1 MTATPIPEAP
11 PPVPSPR
18 RGRVPLVLGGLMLAG
33 LAVEGALSLARSR
46 TSATALADAPQQVL
60 VAPARASTWQAQGR
74 YVGRVEAW
82 QAARLGPQVAAA
94 HVLDVLVRPGDVVKA
109 GQVLARLDCRG
120 ASASSQ
126 SVAAQARAIDER
138 QRALQSEAARIGGLL
153 DGGFV
158 STNELEQRRAQL
170 AANQAQLESV
180 KSQLDGRVL
189 EVDDCVLRAPFAG
202 EVAER
207 AVDPGAY
214 VRPGSTVVAVVDRSR
229 LRVTADVPETDFR
242 GMPPDTEVRLHSLA
256 TDATLRAKVS
266 RRAPSADLATRSIHV
281 EIDLAPDA
289 GALPVGT
296 TVEVFVDVG
305 TSVPALELP
314 LSAAKV
320 KNGKASVFA
329 VAGDVAK
336 ATSVPVLGERGSSLF
351 LAVDAG
357 LAAGALV
364 VTAGRGLIGD
374 GAKVVAR
381 VATSG
386 AAQVAR

>member
-1 MTATPIPEAP
+1 
-11 PPVPSPR
+11 
-18 RGRVPLVLGGLMLAG
+18 VLGALMLVG
-33 LAVEGALSLARSR
+33 LGIEGALTLFRSR
-46 TSATALADAPQQVL
+46 TTATALADAPQQVL
-60 VAPARASTWQAQGR
+60 VAPVKASTWQAQGR

-94 HVLDVLVRPGDVVKA
+94 HVIDVLVRAGDVVKA

-138 QRALQSEAARIGGLL
+138 QRALQSESARIGGLL

-158 STNELEQRRAQL
+158 STNELEQRRAQM

-180 KSQLDGRVL
+180 KSQLDGRAL

-202 EVAER
+202 EIAER

-214 VRPGSTVVAVVDRSR
+214 VRPGNMVVAVVDRSR
-229 LRVTADVPETDFR
+229 LRVTADIPETDFR
-242 GMPPDTEVRLHSLA
+242 AMPAETEVRLHSLA
-256 TDATLRAKVS
+256 TDAKLTAKVS
-266 RRAPSADLATRSIHV
+266 RRAPSADTATRSIHV
-281 EIDLAPDA
+281 EIDLPPDA
-289 GALPVGT
+289 ASLPVGT

-305 TSVPALELP
+305 TAVPALELP

-320 KNGKASVFA
+320 KNGKASVFT
-329 VAGDVAK
+329 VGGDVAK
-336 ATSVPVLGERGSSLF
+336 STSLPVLGERGASLF

-357 LAAGALV
+357 LDTGALV
-364 VTAGRGLIGD
+364 VTEGRGLISD
-374 GAKVVAR
+374 GARVVAR
-381 VATSG
+381 VAMSG
-386 AAQVAR
+386 TQQGQR